1 MQYVVLVVF
10 FLAVAVTTVIVARRS
25 GAVGMFDTTVQ
36 LVAEAEKIFKPVPGE
51 TVDAANVRK
60 LQYVMDKLKVAF
72 PDVNT
77 VILRNLIE
85 AGVDVVKRRMT
96 TVKG

>member
-1 MQYVVLVVF
+1 MVLIAF

-25 GAVGMFDTTVQ
+25 GAASMFDTTVQ
-36 LVAEAEKIFKPVPGE
+36 LVIDAEKIFKPVPGE
-51 TVDAANVRK
+51 STEAANVRK